1 MKVTKYNTRR
11 PALWNPFFDD
21 FFTRDLF
28 HAAATPGANTSHRF
42 ATNIRETETAFE
54 LELAAP
60 GFGKDAF
67 NIELNDSK
75 LTVSAKREAANDKQ
89 ENKYYRKEFGT
100 ASLKRTFSVPD
111 TVSEMDVKARF
122 ENGVLYIS
130 LPKKEETVA
139 PKRHIEV
146 G

>member
-1 MKVTKYNTRR
+1 MKITKYNTRR
-11 PALWNPFFDD
+11 PAQWNPFFDD

-28 HAAATPGANTSHRF
+28 HAAATPAAKASNRF

-60 GFGKDAF
+60 GFAKDAF

-75 LTVSAKREAANDKQ
+75 LTVSAKRETANDTQ
-89 ENKYYRKEFGT
+89 ENKYYRKEFGA
-100 ASLKRTFSVPD
+100 ASLKRTFSVPE
-111 TVSEMDVKARF
+111 TVSEEEVKARF
-122 ENGVLYIS
+122 ENGVLYVT